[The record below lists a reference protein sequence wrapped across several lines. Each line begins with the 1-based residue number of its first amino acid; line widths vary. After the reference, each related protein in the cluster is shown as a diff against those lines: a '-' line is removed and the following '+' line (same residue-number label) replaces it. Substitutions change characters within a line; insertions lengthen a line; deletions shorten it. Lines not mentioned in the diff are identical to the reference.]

1 MFFVEDTIENGVKKT
16 HVSYNDEPLLVE
28 DTIENGVKHNN
39 KIIKETIDENHHR
52 LREVVVTLKDGVKET
67 KQEPSQRTWK
77 VDNVIKETH
86 EDAYHNKGRVQD
98 VLKNGIKETQPH
110 FLQITNPINFELT
123 IIECKRMD
131 EVNNVLEKG
140 IKETRA
146 MDEWVNTENI
156 INKVINGGIKKTNW
170 RKVDNH
176 QTYVDHIVN

>member
-1 MFFVEDTIENGVKKT
+1 
-16 HVSYNDEPLLVE
+16 
-28 DTIENGVKHNN
+28 
-39 KIIKETIDENHHR
+39 
-52 LREVVVTLKDGVKET
+52 LREVVVTLKDGIKETELHKGVRPSAVDNTIQNGVKET

-98 VLKNGIKETQPH
+98 VIKNGVKDTQPH
-110 FLQITNPINFELT
+110 FLQITNPNNFELT

-131 EVNNVLEKG
+131 EVNDVLEKG